1 MEISHI
7 KANSIN
13 QPFIHKVWMLL
24 ICVFGLSVNTTTA
37 QISQPNED
45 EEHKKSWG
53 IHISLPH
60 INHFRLEPPIE
71 QIRKTN
77 TGFWGLQLGVDYFY
91 SSHSYLT
98 LSGSGNADFFI
109 PVPASPSIEGE
120 FEIMSSA
127 YVALMHNSIFRRFT
141 LGYGVTY
148 GRNVWSLRNGKNITG
163 TQMREPVTESYA
175 TIGVQTQLQYEL
187 KKKFY
192 VGLIYRPT
200 FIRMNAPN
208 QYEHLISMTIG
219 KRINTN

>member
-1 MEISHI
+1 
-7 KANSIN
+7 
-13 QPFIHKVWMLL
+13 
-24 ICVFGLSVNTTTA
+24 
-37 QISQPNED
+37 
-45 EEHKKSWG
+45 
-53 IHISLPH
+53 
-60 INHFRLEPPIE
+60 
-71 QIRKTN
+71 
-77 TGFWGLQLGVDYFY
+77 
-91 SSHSYLT
+91 
-98 LSGSGNADFFI
+98 
-109 PVPASPSIEGE
+109 
-120 FEIMSSA
+120 MSSA

-200 FIRMNAPN
+200 FIRMYAPI